1 MTDNINA
8 AGITK
13 PNNLLFKTI
22 IFGEPCSKANSRKLV
37 PNKKTG
43 RIFSIKSDAGRKYV
57 DSFLLQ
63 INNKRKI
70 FGLCSGIPKKPI
82 DCKVILF
89 CVIYYATERKD
100 LDESLVMDCLEK
112 SGIIKNDRL
121 IRQKHVYHF
130 IDKFNPRSEIELF
143 ERVV

>member
-70 FGLCSGIPKKPI
+70 FFFFSGITKKPI